1 VGRGRG
7 DCDAAHEILKTNMKT
22 IIYQSYD
29 IIASICQVY
38 TWYISCIN
46 LVYDDVQAYTWHTPT
61 QNFLGHFGT
70 CHVTVWTWYIPSIY
84 LVYTRYMVCPYRNVT
99 GTKMSQKVLSRCMS
113 TIYLTSS
120 YTRFMHGIYQV
131 YT

>member
-29 IIASICQVY
+29 IIVSIYQVY

-46 LVYDDVQAYTWHTPT
+46 LVYDDVKYIVDIHLLKTLCDIFVPVT
-61 QNFLGHFGT
+61 LRYGH
-70 CHVTVWTWYIPSIY
+70 
-84 LVYTRYMVCPYRNVT
+84 
-99 GTKMSQKVLSRCMS
+99 
-113 TIYLTSS
+113 TIYLE
-120 YTRFMHGIYQV
+120 
-131 YT
+131 

>member
-29 IIASICQVY
+29 IIVSIYQVY
-38 TWYISCIN
+38 TWYIPCIN
-46 LVYDDVQAYTWHTPT
+46 LVYDDVKYIVDIHLLKTFCDILVP
-61 QNFLGHFGT
+61 
-70 CHVTVWTWYIPSIY
+70 VT
-84 LVYTRYMVCPYRNVT
+84 LRY
-99 GTKMSQKVLSRCMS
+99 G
-113 TIYLTSS
+113 
-120 YTRFMHGIYQV
+120 HGIYQV